1 MLYSRTVFCCSPICF
16 SSFLLVNVNF
26 WCCLVS
32 GIKQAE
38 HTNRDHQYILY
49 FVPHK
54 TLFFCSSCLS
64 TPENQTEN
72 QTVEMSIS
80 DLANYWMRLITC
92 RDLQGGKRS
101 SYIRVSPAVL
111 LLRDYTAWT
120 PVCFIVSTD
129 VRSGLDKQFLFFA
142 NSAVGVW
149 HWSLLYFW
157 QV

>member
-1 MLYSRTVFCCSPICF
+1 MLYSRTVFFCSPICF
-16 SSFLLVNVNF
+16 SSFLLVNANF

-54 TLFFCSSCLS
+54 TLFSFSSCPS

-72 QTVEMSIS
+72 QIVEMSIS
-80 DLANYWMRLITC
+80 DLANYWVRLITY
-92 RDLQGGKRS
+92 RGLRGGKYS
-101 SYIRVSPAVL
+101 SYMRVSPAVL

-120 PVCFIVSTD
+120 PVCFVSTD
-129 VRSGLDKQFLFFA
+129 GRSGLHKQFVFLA

-149 HWSLLYFW
+149 HWSSLYFW